1 MLQKKSISKIYIKN
15 TSWLLLERVFRTLCN
30 IFVGVFLARYL
41 APENFGVYTY
51 VIAIVG
57 IFSGVAKLGL
67 DSVVVRELSISHLS
81 KNKILGTAFRLKLVI
96 SLGIFFIYLAVVS
109 LSNSIATIQFYIS
122 LVLFC
127 NVFQSFEVVDFYF
140 QAEVK
145 NRMISI
151 FKSLQVLI
159 ATLVKLIFVYFNATL
174 EWFLFLIIFDWFLLS
189 LFYGASYLFDKNKLK
204 VLCIFDS
211 KIAKKLLS
219 SSWPVM
225 LALISSMLYMRID
238 QLMIQHFLGYE
249 SLGMYSVAT
258 KFYEAWLML
267 PVILSISVMP
277 LLSTIGTSP
286 SPNSHQKITIIYAI
300 AFWASVIF
308 AIISTLFSETII
320 LLLFGISYSEAIIYL
335 EIVVWIAPIAAI
347 GSISTRHLIGIGKE
361 KKVFYRTITGLIINI
376 FLNLLMIPR
385 FGLMGAIISTG
396 VCIFITHILFTFL
409 DKELSSIRSNIIDS
423 INVWRLFKKF
433 SIY

>member
-1 MLQKKSISKIYIKN
+1 MIQKKSISKIYIKN
-15 TSWLLLERVFRTLCN
+15 TSWLLLERVFRTSCN
-30 IFVGVFLARYL
+30 VLIGIFLARYL

-51 VIAIVG
+51 VIAVVG
-57 IFSGVAKLGL
+57 ISSGIAKLGL
-67 DSVVVRELSISHLS
+67 DSVVVRELSIGHLS
-81 KNKILGTAFRLKLVI
+81 KNKILGTAFRLKLI
-96 SLGIFFIYLAVVS
+96 TALGIFFIGLAGVS
-109 LSNSIATIQFYIS
+109 LFNSTTIQFYIS
-122 LVLFC
+122 LVLIS
-127 NVFQSFEVVDFYF
+127 NIFQSFEVVDFYF

-151 FKSLQVLI
+151 LKSLQVLI
-159 ATLVKLIFVYFNATL
+159 ATIVKLIFIYFNATL
-174 EWFLFLIIFDWFLLS
+174 EWFIFLIILDWLLLS
-189 LFYGASYLFDKNKLK
+189 FFYGVSYLLDKNKLK

-211 KIAKKLLS
+211 KIAIKLLS

-249 SLGMYSVAT
+249 SLGMYAVAT

-277 LLSTIGTSP
+277 LLSKIGADHSP
-286 SPNSHQKITIIYAI
+286 HSHEKITIIYAI

-308 AIISTLFSETII
+308 ALTSSLFSEIII
-320 LLLFGISYSEAIIYL
+320 LFLFGISYSEAILYL

-361 KKVFYRTITGLIINI
+361 KKVFYRTITGLAINI
-376 FLNLLMIPR
+376 FLNLLMIPKL
-385 FGLMGAIISTG
+385 GLIGAIISSG
-396 VCIFITHILFTFL
+396 ISIFITHIVFTFF
-409 DKELSSIRSNIIDS
+409 DKELINIRSNIIDS
-423 INVWRLFKKF
+423 IYIWRLLKKLP
-433 SIY
+433 IN